1 MRLSKFD
8 SIPVACQKLPRLS
21 SASIQHQT
29 FRHQQ
34 PHGRASCQS
43 VCSPPPTTSHSSQA
57 PAMRNTLLSLEH
69 AILFHV
75 SVPCICFPFSHHP
88 ENSCFAFKAQLHVG
102 YCKSSPVHPKLQVS
116 PAFQKFA
123 FHHFVYRRPTLVPV
137 FANQEE
143 SEGDFHFYKTRQ
155 KAKTTFSV

>member
-1 MRLSKFD
+1 MSKLLDMRVRSAA
-8 SIPVACQKLPRLS
+8 PWPRPASLAS
-21 SASIQHQT
+21 SPIFT
-29 FRHQQ
+29 
-34 PHGRASCQS
+34 PPT
-43 VCSPPPTTSHSSQA
+43 PPPTTSHSSQA